1 MYKRL
6 FELLKALSIVVL
18 LLSTLIL
25 PTYVLAS
32 SSISQRTIVVGYF
45 SLPPHVIV
53 GEDDAK
59 PTGAA
64 IEYFEQEI
72 APRLNVKVKW
82 IRQPLTRSIKSM
94 QEGEID
100 AVVSLGKN
108 DQRAKILVYPKQPYH
123 YIRSGM
129 LVLNEDSLDEIES
142 VDDVLDRKILI
153 IKGWLQSP
161 FVVAHKHSLDLQYI
175 YGDNTAR
182 RLSLMLLRKRFSM
195 VYSPIVSTILY
206 HLKSMDKSGR
216 VKVLSLPG
224 EDAHSS
230 GLYSV
235 FSPKNA
241 QGLAAKYDKVSANI
255 SPSSV
260 SIYQAYLAKYIN

>member
-1 MYKRL
+1 MYKKTL
-6 FELLKALSIVVL
+6 ELLNIIPIIGL
-18 LLSTLIL
+18 LFTALIL
-25 PTYVLAS
+25 PINALAS
-32 SSISQRTIVVGYF
+32 STSQRTIIVGYF

-53 GEDDAK
+53 GEGDAK

-72 APRLNVKVKW
+72 APRLKVQVKW

-100 AVVSLGKN
+100 AVISLGKN
-108 DQRAKILVYPKQPYH
+108 EQRAKVLIYPQQPYH

-129 LVLNEDSLDEIES
+129 LVLNEDSLDEIASVES
-142 VDDVLDRKILI
+142 IADRKILI
-153 IKGWLQSP
+153 INGWLQSP
-161 FVVAHKHSLDLQYI
+161 FIVKHKQSLDLQYI

-195 VYSPIVSTILY
+195 VYSPVVSTILY
-206 HLKSMDKSGR
+206 HLKAMGKSER

-224 EDAHSS
+224 ESAHSS

-241 QGLAAKYDKVSANI
+241 QGLAADYDKVSANI